1 MDRGRPSVK
10 NPIDLIRS
18 VVRRSN
24 RSISRSRSRS
34 PPKPSNTY
42 QIYHS
47 HSTSN
52 NVNSPPLYIQINIDN
67 SGAIIRPSSEPI
79 PGVALCSCQHSTN
92 VNLAKQIFFLCK
104 PTSLES
110 LAEEEHLVSGNFLIP
125 YISSLQKSLHN
136 ARPLLFRLD
145 TTFPNAQWGQPF
157 EVSFEE
163 LKRSIFSSLRDI
175 QQTLTEDE
183 ENEDIAHIYTTLFD
197 ALPSAPSPPPLYL
210 QQPPPPRTLPTSN
223 NLPLAGGGVDD
234 NIDINMNVNANDG
247 GHGYVDPHV
256 DPLSLNSQ
264 GNHADDRSGRSSR
277 QSQLTSRS
285 SSRRGSTSSMLKNS
299 DLGIL
304 IVRKN
309 HLIRWSIPI
318 TPHTPSSPTQVLAHL
333 EELSNLTISAG
344 GASYPILSLFFTYNV
359 NQQAICL
366 FASRHHM
373 PLQVIFPYS
382 VSPADKTIFTS
393 CPCPDPKK
401 FEIPPKYV
409 MEANESMIGWYYN
422 LQAAIIKDSFYLQ
435 SLASRPQPQSRVN
448 DGSDSDNEEVVQG
461 LVGGDKRVVDGLDQ
475 LNLSEDHQPPAI
487 LRSSVPV
494 FQPPIL
500 SQDKCP
506 EIYRQFWKLQ
516 ALPRGAQGSSK
527 RVSPRFVAPRYPR
540 KMLEVASHVNLPD
553 LLSDEF
559 LAYAKCYQAI
569 VNERNYFAVQKEEV
583 HIGIIMDSAIL
594 ASLGKGKIL
603 EDLRKNAPI
612 LRDQKLSELTE
623 ASLQSFFFQARLY
636 CLNSSIPYWS
646 FPDFFLNSKTLG
658 TDIYNK
664 LTEIL
669 LGYPS
674 FKSTLRQFSCFLE
687 HCIKQIL
694 PIQESYTNTESRIIE
709 EHRSFLLSDNPSAD
723 YTKISLQSDAQDLV
737 TKSPYYKQNSTLIN
751 EEAKRTM
758 IEMEKSNLLFKI
770 VSNTHYETELIQLL
784 IANDKYPS
792 LDQVP
797 YSVLISNLENLILVG
812 QKAELIEVNMS
823 KAKQPRSRITRSSV
837 PKSKTKASPR
847 RDKDRS
853 QTRSS
858 SRGRTA
864 SARSPQVSRRRSSR
878 SSRSS
883 SGSRQ
888 PPSVQEACDICLLFE
903 IDTRWCRKQNHCR
916 QPGHQPQTLRA
927 NQREKQ
933 IMSGD
938 YSMFIKHQDCPK
950 CKAVLHALTNPAPIP
965 PAFNVPPPQVF
976 QNNYSTPSSILKR
989 SHSPRQTPRKQ

>member
-52 NVNSPPLYIQINIDN
+52 NVNHPPLYIQINIDN
-67 SGAIIRPSSEPI
+67 SGAIIRPSAETI

-92 VNLAKQIFFLCK
+92 VNLAKQIFFCCK

-110 LAEEEHLVSGNFLIP
+110 LTEEEHLVAGNFLIP

-163 LKRSIFSSLRDI
+163 LKRSIFSSLQDI

-183 ENEDIAHIYTTLFD
+183 ENEDIDHIYTTLFD

-210 QQPPPPRTLPTSN
+210 QQPPPRTLPISN
-223 NLPLAGGGVDD
+223 TLPLTAGVDD
-234 NIDINMNVNANDG
+234 NINMNVNVHDG
-247 GHGYVDPHV
+247 GHGHGHVDPHV

-264 GNHADDRSGRSSR
+264 GSHADDRSGRSSR
-277 QSQLTSRS
+277 QSQSQTSRS
-285 SSRRGSTSSMLKNS
+285 SSRRGSASSVLKNS

-309 HLIRWSIPI
+309 HLINWSIPI
-318 TPHTPSSPTQVLAHL
+318 TPHTPSSPTQVLTQL
-333 EELSNLTISAG
+333 DELSNLTISAG
-344 GASYPILSLFFTYNV
+344 GASYPILSLFYTYNV

-373 PLQVIFPYS
+373 PLQIIFPYS
-382 VSPADKTIFTS
+382 VSPTDKTIFTS

-401 FEIPPKYV
+401 FEIPPKYI
-409 MEANESMIGWYYN
+409 MEASGDIIGWYYN

-435 SLASRPQPQSRVN
+435 SLASRPQPQSRDN

-461 LVGGDKRVVDGLDQ
+461 HVGGDQRVVNGLDQ
-475 LNLSEDHQPPAI
+475 LNLSENHQPPAI

-494 FQPPIL
+494 YQPPIL
-500 SQDKCP
+500 GQDKCP
-506 EIYRQFWKLQ
+506 EAYTQFWKLQ
-516 ALPRGAQGSSK
+516 ALPRASQGSSK

-540 KMLEVASHVNLPD
+540 KMLEVAAHVNLPD

-569 VNERNYFAVQKEEV
+569 VNERNYVAVQKEEI
-583 HIGIIMDSAIL
+583 HIGILMDAAIL

-603 EDLRKNAPI
+603 EDLKKSAPV

-646 FPDFFLNSKTLG
+646 FPDFFLNPKTFG

-687 HCIKQIL
+687 SCIKQIL
-694 PIQESYTNTESRIIE
+694 PIQESYTNSEQRIIE

-737 TKSPYYKQNSTLIN
+737 IKSPYFKQNSTLIN
-751 EEAKRTM
+751 EESKRTM

-812 QKAELIEVNMS
+812 QKAEMIEVNMS
-823 KAKQPRSRITRSSV
+823 KAKQPRSRTIRSSV
-837 PKSKTKASPR
+837 VKSKAKASPR
-847 RDKDRS
+847 RDRS
-853 QTRSS
+853 KTRSS

-864 SARSPQVSRRRSSR
+864 STRSPQVPRRRSLR

-903 IDTRWCRKQNHCR
+903 IDTQWCRKQNHCR

-938 YSMFIKHQDCPK
+938 FSMFIKHQDCSK
-950 CKAVLHALTNPAPIP
+950 CKTVLLALTNPASIP

-976 QNNYSTPSSILKR
+976 QNNYSSPPTILKR
-989 SHSPRQTPRKQ
+989 PQSPRQPPRKQ